1 MQINYFLNKDGI
13 NSVVGDYTQF
23 SNIVDNLGKSFEDI
37 SSGKYIHL
45 SEEQIKF
52 MQNNPMATH
61 KEIFNMTLEDVATE
75 AEKLEVIVKI
85 TNYDVSDN
93 VNTFY
98 INDNPA
104 WFKKELRGSIR
115 DSLELQKSAGLETAT
130 LWVNDEAYELN
141 IDTALELMKE
151 IELYAIKC
159 NNNTHNNINRVKSL
173 TLRSELREFDIT
185 EGYPEK
191 LKFKL

>member
-1 MQINYFLNKDGI
+1 
-13 NSVVGDYTQF
+13 
-23 SNIVDNLGKSFEDI
+23 
-37 SSGKYIHL
+37 
-45 SEEQIKF
+45 
-52 MQNNPMATH
+52 MATH